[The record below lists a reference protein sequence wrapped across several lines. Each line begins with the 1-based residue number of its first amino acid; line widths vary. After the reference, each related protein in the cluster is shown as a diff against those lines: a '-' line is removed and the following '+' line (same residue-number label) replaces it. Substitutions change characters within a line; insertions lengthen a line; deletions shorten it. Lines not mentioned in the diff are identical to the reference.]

1 MDENVRF
8 LKGTET
14 SFNALR
20 KQVEDPNSN
29 VKYQPGAFYLVID
42 DTYKQDG
49 VTPNNRDT
57 FGKPSRLYYG
67 VSETVI
73 APVNQG
79 ITTVETQ
86 NDLPKGDALAK
97 IPHGSFYYVVKDNIL
112 AIANGN
118 GWVQANVD
126 TTLDTTNSDYNLS
139 EIPIVNGTINKDFL
153 EHSPGKKLDETETTF
168 NDVLGKNVTSLL
180 RYVSNIKDTAGN
192 IIPQHLY
199 MGSTGPI
206 KLRQETITWK
216 GNGVDSKGN
225 IVPDGADYTKPVL
238 YIEGTDISYDLGI
251 IYDPKKNKELDLKLS
266 KTEKGTGLDAPTQAG
281 GSQPITTDVST
292 LKIKGGTNIS
302 FTKNEDDS
310 SYSIVNDGKISDI
323 SVTTETQVDEPLG
336 SGDTIKKDNDGF
348 KVTLKS
354 NMVEG
359 GETLTTA
366 FDPIIKIGNENLDK
380 NKLHFNNG
388 IANLPVYTIDEVDKI
403 YRDLNAMVYRGV
415 VFVEPNDTLKVNT
428 DKGKDYIDETKLHN
442 GDIYICKEVYTP
454 VDGQAPTFKGGV
466 IKVGDLII
474 CQGTENEDKDGY
486 INGEVT
492 WQIIPSGDEPIT
504 SFATEIK
511 DTVIDDTGNITNNLY
526 KKAWFVSSIGDN
538 EALEYGITGDN
549 EVEVSTVVTH
559 SPIDNRA
566 TVTGTVGHTTAAI
579 NNTKV
584 KMNNQN
590 LPETDH
596 DGNPIYIPSQIT
608 FEKNGDNTT
617 GAKKLTVP
625 FYDIAEISKYGHIKT
640 YEKKELVIEDTHADL
655 SAGMATTMEPIDDPA
670 SPLATVSITT
680 TLNKDNNEEDIKL
693 SPFKVASKTIA
704 VTCVN
709 PAVDDQKVVAEIE
722 KLKNSTDV
730 NRKEKIAALS
740 VPTVQLEMVWGSF

>member
-1 MDENVRF
+1 MNENVKF

-14 SFNALR
+14 SFNNLR
-20 KQVEDPNSN
+20 TQVNTPNSG

-42 DTYKQDG
+42 DTYKEDG
-49 VTPNNRDT
+49 VTPDNQDT

-67 VSETVI
+67 VSETVV

-79 ITTVETQ
+79 ITTVKTQ
-86 NDLPKGDALAK
+86 NDLPKGDALTK
-97 IPHGSFYYVVKDNIL
+97 IPHGSFYYVSDDNIL

-126 TTLDTTNSDYNLS
+126 TTLDTINSDYDLS
-139 EIPIVNGTINKDFL
+139 EIAITNGKISANSL
-153 EHSPGKKLDETETTF
+153 EHSPGKKLDEKDTTF
-168 NDVLGKNVTSLL
+168 NDVLKNNVTSLL
-180 RYVSNIKDTAGN
+180 RYVSNITDTAGN

-206 KLRQETITWK
+206 KLRQETITWT
-216 GNGVDSKGN
+216 GDGIDSEGKL
-225 IVPDGADYTKPVL
+225 VPNSVEYTKPVL

-251 IYDPKKNKELDLKLS
+251 DYSDKNKKELSLKLS
-266 KTEKGTGLDAPTQAG
+266 KTETKTGLDTPTEKPTPT
-281 GSQPITTDVST
+281 SVST

-302 FTKNEDDS
+302 FTKNVEDS

-323 SVTTETQVDEPLG
+323 LVTTETKANEALG
-336 SGDTIKKDNDGF
+336 SGGTINKDYDGF

-354 NMVEG
+354 NMTEN
-359 GETLTTA
+359 GEPLTDI
-366 FDPIIKIGNENLDK
+366 FDPIIEIGDK
-380 NKLHFNNG
+380 DSEKQQVHFNG
-388 IANLPVYTIDEVDKI
+388 GTAKLPVYTINEVDKI

-415 VFVEPNDTLKVNT
+415 VFVESNDILKVNT
-428 DKGKDYIDETKLHN
+428 SNGKESIDETKLHN

-454 VDGQAPTFKGGV
+454 AGGQAPTFKGGV

-504 SFATEIK
+504 SFATETK

-526 KKAWFVSSIGDN
+526 KKAWFISSIGDN
-538 EALEYGITGDN
+538 EALEYGITGNN

-579 NNTKV
+579 NSTKV
-584 KMNNQN
+584 KMNDQN
-590 LPETDH
+590 LPEVDH
-596 DGNPIYIPSQIT
+596 DGNPVYIPSQIT

-625 FYDIAEISKYGHIKT
+625 FYDIAKISKYGHIEK

-655 SAGMATTMEPIDDPA
+655 SAGTAAIMEPIDADDIA
-670 SPLATVSITT
+670 NPLTTVSITT

-704 VTCVN
+704 VTCIN
-709 PAVDDQKVVAEIE
+709 PAVDDEKVVAEIE
-722 KLKNSTDV
+722 KINNSTDV
-730 NRKEKIAALS
+730 NKKEKIAALS